1 MLPVTRRQ
9 FCRITSLSSVAWMAA
24 NHFGLADVL
33 NGSGRAPNGRAKALI
48 MLWMG
53 GGPSQLETFDPKP
66 NAPSGILGDTKAIET
81 SVKGVLFGEGLPNLA
96 EQMHHLALIRSMISK
111 EGDHERGTY
120 LMKTGYRPDPT
131 VVHPAIGAICAAELP
146 EDKVEIPRYISILSG
161 DRVTRGGYLGE
172 QYDAFRTFD
181 PRDPLTDLTS
191 HVPEPRRQQRIADLD
206 VIENSFARRYPA
218 QSKRALHRETVQ
230 RALKMM
236 SSEQLQ
242 AFRIEEEPAA
252 LRDAYGDTPF
262 GRGCL
267 VARRLIEVGV
277 RCVEVALNGWD
288 THVKNY
294 SGTATQ
300 TKILDPAFATLIR
313 DLHERKLLD
322 STLVLC
328 TGEFG
333 RTPRIN
339 PAAGRDHWP
348 TGFSLALAGGGI
360 RGGQV
365 IGETDPNGSPKPKDP
380 VSVDDLYATVLAA
393 MGINPAKSYVSPIGR
408 PMKLSEGAPLSQL
421 IPG

>member
-1 MLPVTRRQ
+1 MIPVSRRQ
-9 FCRITSLSSVAWMAA
+9 FCRISSLSSLAWLAA
-24 NHFGLADVL
+24 NQFGLADEVASAKKPD
-33 NGSGRAPNGRAKALI
+33 GQAKALI
-48 MLWMG
+48 MLWLG

-66 NAPSGILGDTKAIET
+66 NAPPEIRGETTAIET
-81 SVKGVLFGEGLPNLA
+81 SVKGVSFGSGLPHIA
-96 EQMHHLALIRSMISK
+96 GQMHRLAVVRSMVSK

-120 LMKTGYRPDPT
+120 LMKTGYRPNPT
-131 VVHPAIGAICAAELP
+131 VVHPSVGAICASELP
-146 EDKVEIPRYISILSG
+146 EDHAEIPRYISILSS
-161 DRVTRGGYLGE
+161 DKATRGGYLGE

-181 PRDPLTDLTS
+181 PRDPLTDVTS
-191 HVPEPRRQQRIADLD
+191 PVPEDRRQKRLEDLD
-206 VIENSFARRYPA
+206 AVEGAFARRFPG
-218 QSKRALHRETVQ
+218 QSKRLMHRETVD

-236 SSEQLQ
+236 SSEQLK
-242 AFRIEEEPAA
+242 AFQLDDEPTA
-252 LRDAYGDTPF
+252 LRDAYGDTAF

-267 VARRLIEVGV
+267 AARRLVEVGV

-288 THVKNY
+288 THAKNF

-313 DLHERKLLD
+313 DLSDRGLLE

-339 PAAGRDHWP
+339 PAYGRDHWP

-365 IGETDPNGSPKPKDP
+365 IGETDPQGSPAPKNP
-380 VSVDDLYATVLAA
+380 VSVDDLYATVLTA
-393 MGINPAKSYVSPIGR
+393 MGINPHKQVISPIGR
-408 PMKLSEGAPLSQL
+408 PMKLSEGEPLRQL
-421 IPG
+421 LPV